1 MGLAVGDAVSE
12 GINRLEVGLAPY
24 LVGLFA
30 VTLLIQVGTQS
41 QLAAQPPEVVEDVP
55 LVTDAFIEEL
65 PLALGVSL
73 GVAWLVWLAGTVSFV
88 AVSLLAFRALS
99 DRSGG
104 SEGAV
109 PVEGEQSDR
118 EGVGP
123 GALAG
128 MTLSG
133 VAAAIIGLV
142 AVGLGLVALVVPG
155 LVVATLFAFT
165 HPYIATERA
174 GPLEAM
180 GRSYELTKGHRLG
193 VFGVL
198 AVTVVSFYAVTT
210 VGAVLAV
217 AVDGMPIAAE
227 LVNIAFGALGWL
239 VALAILAAA
248 FDRLEELQAE
258 REEKWDG
265 VDDELLP

>member
-1 MGLAVGDAVSE
+1 MGLTVGDTVSE
-12 GINRLEVGLAPY
+12 GLDRLEAGLFPY

-55 LVTDAFIEEL
+55 LVTDAFVEEL

-104 SEGAV
+104 SEG
-109 PVEGEQSDR
+109 
-118 EGVGP
+118 VGP
-123 GALAG
+123 GALAR

-133 VAAAIIGLV
+133 VTAAIVGLV
-142 AVGLGLVALVVPG
+142 AVGIGLAALVVPG

-174 GPLEAM
+174 GALEAM

-217 AVDGMPIAAE
+217 AVDGMAIAAE
-227 LVNIAFGALGWL
+227 LVNVAFGALGWL

-248 FDRLEELQAE
+248 FDRLEELRAE